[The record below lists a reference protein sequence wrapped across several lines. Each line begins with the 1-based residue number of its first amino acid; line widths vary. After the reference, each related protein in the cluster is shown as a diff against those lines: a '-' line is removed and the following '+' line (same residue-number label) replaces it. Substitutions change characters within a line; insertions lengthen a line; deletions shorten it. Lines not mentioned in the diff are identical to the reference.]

1 MDEFA
6 ALAQRVVLTMD
17 DVRGCLVLSRDGL
30 VLGAFPEEQE
40 AELKPAW
47 LRFVHVGEARKGFVE
62 FSDQLWAFV
71 HRGPYAA
78 FVVTGTSVRPG
89 VMLDQLE
96 QAVIAAEETRAKQKE
111 VTFKVPDAAGAPS
124 GRPRTSLHPPVDR
137 PAAAPV
143 GATAAAEE
151 MPSFAAPTGP
161 VDGSGDAQEWA
172 GPDLAQMQ
180 QMQAMQEQMAAMQ
193 AQLQQQALQQGASAA
208 PSVAPAVAP
217 AAPEVAP
224 VAPEVAPVAPEVAPV
239 APAVAPPAEAPSSHQ
254 PLSGYR
260 RPESAAPI
268 SSAPPVT
275 TPPSASPD
283 PVAEAPRAELG
294 GARPSIE
301 GSPYESV
308 LADEQ
313 PAPFGAESSPFARLE
328 AEQAAS
334 AAERAEARPE
344 QAVPTEAQPET
355 PAAEASGNGG
365 TDADASAFRREPQ
378 RLVTP
383 SDGPPATDEPED
395 AGEVD
400 RVLLAKEFSGLLQL
414 DGDGDED

>member
-96 QAVIAAEETRAKQKE
+96 QAVIAAEEARAKQKE
-111 VTFKVPDAAGAPS
+111 VTLKVPDAAGAPS
-124 GRPRTSLHPPVDR
+124 GRPRTSLHPPADR
-137 PAAAPV
+137 PATAQV
-143 GATAAAEE
+143 GATPAQEE
-151 MPSFAAPTGP
+151 MPSYAAPTGP
-161 VDGSGDAQEWA
+161 ADGAEGAGGEADWTGADPAQ
-172 GPDLAQMQ
+172 LQ

-193 AQLQQQALQQGASAA
+193 AQLQEQQELQRSSAA
-208 PSVAPAVAP
+208 AAA
-217 AAPEVAP
+217 AAPLTT
-224 VAPEVAPVAPEVAPV
+224 
-239 APAVAPPAEAPSSHQ
+239 APPAAAEPVTAPPAAAQPSSAPPTATPPAETTSGQ

-260 RPESAAPI
+260 RPESAVP
-268 SSAPPVT
+268 
-275 TPPSASPD
+275 PPSEPAA
-283 PVAEAPRAELG
+283 AEAPRAELG

-313 PAPFGAESSPFARLE
+313 PAPFGAEASPFARLE
-328 AEQAAS
+328 AEQAQA
-334 AAERAEARPE
+334 AAERPAPE
-344 QAVPTEAQPET
+344 PVGET
-355 PAAEASGNGG
+355 SE
-365 TDADASAFRREPQ
+365 ADASTFRTEPQ
-378 RLVTP
+378 RLVSPDTT
-383 SDGPPATDEPED
+383 PPAAEEQEEP
-395 AGEVD
+395 GEVD
-400 RVLLAKEFSGLLQL
+400 RVMLAKEFSGLLQL

>member
-30 VLGAFPEEQE
+30 VLGAFPEDQE

-111 VTFKVPDAAGAPS
+111 ITLKVPDAAGAPS
-124 GRPRTSLHPPVDR
+124 GRPRTSLHPPADR

-143 GATAAAEE
+143 GANAGAEE
-151 MPSFAAPTGP
+151 MPSFAAPTGAAEGGGAAP
-161 VDGSGDAQEWA
+161 DWSSADPAQ
-172 GPDLAQMQ
+172 LQ

-193 AQLQQQALQQGASAA
+193 AQLQQAQALQQA
-208 PSVAPAVAP
+208 PNAPAPAP
-217 AAPEVAP
+217 A
-224 VAPEVAPVAPEVAPV
+224 
-239 APAVAPPAEAPSSHQ
+239 PAEAPPTSTQ

-260 RPESAAPI
+260 RPESAV
-268 SSAPPVT
+268 PP
-275 TPPSASPD
+275 PASPS
-283 PVAEAPRAELG
+283 PAEPAPSVEQPRAELG

-301 GSPYESV
+301 GSAYESV
-308 LADEQ
+308 LSDE
-313 PAPFGAESSPFARLE
+313 PAPFGSESSPFARLE
-328 AEQAAS
+328 AEQAQAAAERTAPPS
-334 AAERAEARPE
+334 AAE
-344 QAVPTEAQPET
+344 PTAP
-355 PAAEASGNGG
+355 PAAAEPTSPPVTAERATSPATDDPSG
-365 TDADASAFRREPQ
+365 ADASAFRTEPQ
-378 RLVTP
+378 RLISP
-383 SDGPPATDEPED
+383 EASPPLSEDQEEP
-395 AGEVD
+395 GEVD

-414 DGDGDED
+414 DGDDDED

>member
-111 VTFKVPDAAGAPS
+111 VTLKVPDAAGAPS
-124 GRPRTSLHPPVDR
+124 GRPRTSLHPPADR

-143 GATAAAEE
+143 GAIPAAEE

-161 VDGSGDAQEWA
+161 AEGSERDPGMGRRRSRATAADAGDAGADGGDA
-172 GPDLAQMQ
+172 GTV
-180 QMQAMQEQMAAMQ
+180 AA
-193 AQLQQQALQQGASAA
+193 AGAPTGRGHNGAGRSGPGDPGAPRSRSSRVAA
-208 PSVAPAVAP
+208 GRGAGVP
-217 AAPEVAP
+217 AAAQWL
-224 VAPEVAPVAPEVAPV
+224 
-239 APAVAPPAEAPSSHQ
+239 PPTRVFRAGDGLDAAAGRPRRAASHG
-254 PLSGYR
+254 S
-260 RPESAAPI
+260 
-268 SSAPPVT
+268 
-275 TPPSASPD
+275 TPPLAAAEPA
-283 PVAEAPRAELG
+283 AEAPRAELG

-313 PAPFGAESSPFARLE
+313 PAPFGSESSPFARLE
-328 AEQAAS
+328 SEQAAA

-344 QAVPTEAQPET
+344 QVASTEARPE
-355 PAAEASGNGG
+355 PPAAAAEAPVTGGRRRRTRALSGVSRSGW
-365 TDADASAFRREPQ
+365 FRRATAHLRPTS
-378 RLVTP
+378 RRSPARSTASCLPRSSRGCFSWMGTVTKT
-383 SDGPPATDEPED
+383 S
-395 AGEVD
+395 
-400 RVLLAKEFSGLLQL
+400 S
-414 DGDGDED
+414 

>member
-30 VLGAFPEEQE
+30 VLGAFPEDQE

-111 VTFKVPDAAGAPS
+111 VTLKVPDAAGAPS
-124 GRPRTSLHPPVDR
+124 GRPRTSLHPPADR

-143 GATAAAEE
+143 GATAEAEE

-161 VDGSGDAQEWA
+161 VEGGGGGGGGADWSNADPAQ
-172 GPDLAQMQ
+172 LQ

-193 AQLQQQALQQGASAA
+193 AQLQQAQALQQGAPAPAPTAAA
-208 PSVAPAVAP
+208 PTT
-217 AAPEVAP
+217 P
-224 VAPEVAPVAPEVAPV
+224 VAEQGSA
-239 APAVAPPAEAPSSHQ
+239 Q

-260 RPESAAPI
+260 RPETAAPPPTEPA
-268 SSAPPVT
+268 AP
-275 TPPSASPD
+275 
-283 PVAEAPRAELG
+283 EAPRTELG

-301 GSPYESV
+301 GSQYESV

-313 PAPFGAESSPFARLE
+313 PAPFGSESSPFARLE
-328 AEQAAS
+328 AEQAQS
-334 AAERAEARPE
+334 AAERPTAEEP
-344 QAVPTEAQPET
+344 
-355 PAAEASGNGG
+355 PAAPATAEPAG
-365 TDADASAFRREPQ
+365 ADASAFRTEPQ
-378 RLVTP
+378 RLVSP
-383 SDGPPATDEPED
+383 DAAPAPAAEDPEEP
-395 AGEVD
+395 GEVD
-400 RVLLAKEFSGLLQL
+400 RVMLAKEFSGLLQL

>member
-30 VLGAFPEEQE
+30 VLGAFPEDQE

-111 VTFKVPDAAGAPS
+111 VTLKVPDAAGAPS
-124 GRPRTSLHPPVDR
+124 GRPRTSLHPPADR

-143 GATAAAEE
+143 GATPAAEE

-161 VDGSGDAQEWA
+161 VEGSGAIAPGLEQRGSRAAAADAGDA
-172 GPDLAQMQ
+172 GADGRHAGAVAAAGAPAGRGRGAVAPVPPAPPPRSRADRVAAGRVTGVGPAAQRLPPARVPHRRRPD
-180 QMQAMQEQMAAMQ
+180 AA
-193 AQLQQQALQQGASAA
+193 AGGGRAARPRHRAPSSAA
-208 PSVAPAVAP
+208 PVPRSRDRSTSPCSPTSNRRRSGRKARRSRGSRPSRP
-217 AAPEVAP
+217 Q
-224 VAPEVAPVAPEVAPV
+224 
-239 APAVAPPAEAPSSHQ
+239 PPPS
-254 PLSGYR
+254 GR
-260 RPESAAPI
+260 RPA
-268 SSAPPVT
+268 
-275 TPPSASPD
+275 
-283 PVAEAPRAELG
+283 RAG
-294 GARPSIE
+294 VHE
-301 GSPYESV
+301 GS
-308 LADEQ
+308 A
-313 PAPFGAESSPFARLE
+313 GAARGRRRGRRHDG
-328 AEQAAS
+328 A
-334 AAERAEARPE
+334 
-344 QAVPTEAQPET
+344 
-355 PAAEASGNGG
+355 
-365 TDADASAFRREPQ
+365 DADASAFRSEPQ
-378 RLVTP
+378 RLVSP
-383 SDGPPATDEPED
+383 SDGPPAADEPEEP
-395 AGEVD
+395 GEVD
-400 RVLLAKEFSGLLQL
+400 RVMLAKEFSGLLQV

>member
-47 LRFVHVGEARKGFVE
+47 LRFVNVGEARKGFVE

-111 VTFKVPDAAGAPS
+111 VTLKVPDAASAPS
-124 GRPRTSLHPPVDR
+124 GRPRTSLHPPADR
-137 PAAAPV
+137 PATAPV
-143 GATAAAEE
+143 GSTPAAASAE
-151 MPSFAAPTGP
+151 MPSFAAPTGVP
-161 VDGSGDAQEWA
+161 EDAGAEAAWQGA
-172 GPDLAQMQ
+172 DPSQLQ

-193 AQLQQQALQQGASAA
+193 AQLQQQALQQPP
-208 PSVAPAVAP
+208 PSVAPAPTPAP
-217 AAPEVAP
+217 AGSP
-224 VAPEVAPVAPEVAPV
+224 
-239 APAVAPPAEAPSSHQ
+239 

-260 RPESAAPI
+260 RPESATPTTAAAAPEPVPPAA
-268 SSAPPVT
+268 APPL
-275 TPPSASPD
+275 SGADLS
-283 PVAEAPRAELG
+283 G
-294 GARPSIE
+294 HARPSVE
-301 GSPYESV
+301 GSPYEAV

-313 PAPFGAESSPFARLE
+313 SAAPFGSESSPFARLE
-328 AEQAAS
+328 AEQAA
-334 AAERAEARPE
+334 AATAPDARADD
-344 QAVPTEAQPET
+344 
-355 PAAEASGNGG
+355 GG
-365 TDADASAFRREPQ
+365 AFRQEPQ
-378 RLVTP
+378 RLVSP
-383 SDGPPATDEPED
+383 EEPPAAAPEEEP
-395 AGEVD
+395 GEVD
-400 RVLLAKEFSGLLQL
+400 RVMLAKEFSGLLQV
-414 DGDGDED
+414 GEDGDED

>member
-96 QAVIAAEETRAKQKE
+96 QAVIAAEEARAKQKE
-111 VTFKVPDAAGAPS
+111 VTLKVPDAAGAPS
-124 GRPRTSLHPPVDR
+124 GRPRTSLHPPADR
-137 PAAAPV
+137 PATAPV
-143 GATAAAEE
+143 GANQAEE
-151 MPSFAAPTGP
+151 MPSFAAPSGP
-161 VDGSGDAQEWA
+161 VEGESAAPAWSGAD
-172 GPDLAQMQ
+172 PSQMQ

-193 AQLQQQALQQGASAA
+193 AQLEQTQALQTPIEPA
-208 PSVAPAVAP
+208 PYDAPAVQPSTAQP
-217 AAPEVAP
+217 AAAQPP
-224 VAPEVAPVAPEVAPV
+224 T
-239 APAVAPPAEAPSSHQ
+239 APPGVAQPPTTQPAATHQ

-260 RPESAAPI
+260 RPG
-268 SSAPPVT
+268 
-275 TPPSASPD
+275 SASPSPAAEPA
-283 PVAEAPRAELG
+283 PVEQPRTELG
-294 GARPSIE
+294 GSRPSIE

-308 LADEQ
+308 LADDQ
-313 PAPFGAESSPFARLE
+313 PAPFGSESSPFARLE
-328 AEQAAS
+328 AEQAQA
-334 AAERAEARPE
+334 AAEHSASPSYEDRPTPSSGE
-344 QAVPTEAQPET
+344 DPPT
-355 PAAEASGNGG
+355 
-365 TDADASAFRREPQ
+365 ADASTFRTEPQ
-378 RLVTP
+378 RLV
-383 SDGPPATDEPED
+383 SADAPAPAPDEPEEP
-395 AGEVD
+395 GEVD
-400 RVLLAKEFSGLLQL
+400 RVMLAKEFSGLLQL

>member
-96 QAVIAAEETRAKQKE
+96 QAVIAAEEARAKQKE
-111 VTFKVPDAAGAPS
+111 VTLKVPDAAGAPS
-124 GRPRTSLHPPVDR
+124 GRPRTSLHPPADR

-143 GATAAAEE
+143 GATPAAEE

-161 VDGSGDAQEWA
+161 VEGSGETQEWA
-172 GPDLAQMQ
+172 GADPAQLQ

-193 AQLQQQALQQGASAA
+193 AQLQQQALQQGAGTA
-208 PSVAPAVAP
+208 PAP
-217 AAPEVAP
+217 AAAQ
-224 VAPEVAPVAPEVAPV
+224 
-239 APAVAPPAEAPSSHQ
+239 APPAAAPPASPPAAAPASQQ
-254 PLSGYR
+254 PLTGYR
-260 RPESAAPI
+260 RPESA
-268 SSAPPVT
+268 
-275 TPPSASPD
+275 TPPPASVEPAAD
-283 PVAEAPRAELG
+283 APRAELG

-328 AEQAAS
+328 AEQAQA
-334 AAERAEARPE
+334 AAERAEGRPE
-344 QAVPTEAQPET
+344 PPAPAEDRPE
-355 PAAEASGNGG
+355 PRAGAAEAADTSDA
-365 TDADASAFRREPQ
+365 DADASAFRSEPQ
-378 RLVTP
+378 RLVSA
-383 SDGPPATDEPED
+383 SDGPPAAEEPED
-395 AGEVD
+395 PGEVD

>member
-30 VLGAFPEEQE
+30 VLGAFPEDQE

-96 QAVIAAEETRAKQKE
+96 QAVIAAEEARAKQKE
-111 VTFKVPDAAGAPS
+111 VTLKVPDAAGAPS
-124 GRPRTSLHPPVDR
+124 GRPRTSLHPPADR
-137 PAAAPV
+137 PATAQVGANAAP
-143 GATAAAEE
+143 EE

-161 VDGSGDAQEWA
+161 AEGGAAAEWSGADPSQLE
-172 GPDLAQMQ
+172 

-193 AQLQQQALQQGASAA
+193 AQLQHAQALQQS
-208 PSVAPAVAP
+208 
-217 AAPEVAP
+217 PEVA
-224 VAPEVAPVAPEVAPV
+224 E
-239 APAVAPPAEAPSSHQ
+239 PPATQPPAPQPAATVEPPAAQPPAAQPPASAQ

-260 RPESAAPI
+260 RPEST
-268 SSAPPVT
+268 SPP
-275 TPPSASPD
+275 
-283 PVAEAPRAELG
+283 PVAEPAATEQPRAELG

-301 GSPYESV
+301 GSAYEAV
-308 LADEQ
+308 LSDEQ

-328 AEQAAS
+328 AEQAQAE
-334 AAERAEARPE
+334 AERTSSPSAGDP
-344 QAVPTEAQPET
+344 AV
-355 PAAEASGNGG
+355 
-365 TDADASAFRREPQ
+365 ADASAFRSEPQ
-378 RLVTP
+378 RLVSP
-383 SDGPPATDEPED
+383 DVPPPVSEDQEEP
-395 AGEVD
+395 GEVD
-400 RVLLAKEFSGLLQL
+400 RVMLAKEFSGLLQL

>member
-6 ALAQRVVLTMD
+6 ALAQRVVLTLD

-30 VLGAFPEEQE
+30 VLGAFPEDQE

-96 QAVIAAEETRAKQKE
+96 QAVIAAEEARAKQKE
-111 VTFKVPDAAGAPS
+111 VTLKVPDASGAPS
-124 GRPRTSLHPPVDR
+124 GRPRTSLHPPTDR

-143 GATAAAEE
+143 PAIPGAEE
-151 MPSFAAPTGP
+151 MPSFEAPTGAAIRA
-161 VDGSGDAQEWA
+161 SDASDPRGA
-172 GPDLAQMQ
+172 TDPAQAQ

-193 AQLQQQALQQGASAA
+193 AQLQQQSPQQPP
-208 PSVAPAVAP
+208 PSVPQRGT
-217 AAPEVAP
+217 ETQQ
-224 VAPEVAPVAPEVAPV
+224 
-239 APAVAPPAEAPSSHQ
+239 Q

-260 RPESAAPI
+260 RPESA
-268 SSAPPVT
+268 
-275 TPPSASPD
+275 TPPPTPEESPAD
-283 PVAEAPRAELG
+283 RPGAELAG

-301 GSPYESV
+301 GSPYEAVVSG
-308 LADEQ
+308 EQ
-313 PAPFGAESSPFARLE
+313 ASPLGSESSPFARLE

-334 AAERAEARPE
+334 AADPTS
-344 QAVPTEAQPET
+344 VPP
-355 PAAEASGNGG
+355 PADGG
-365 TDADASAFRREPQ
+365 AFRQEPQ
-378 RLVTP
+378 RLVSS
-383 SDGPPATDEPED
+383 SDAAEPAKEEED
-395 AGEVD
+395 PAEVD
-400 RVLLAKEFSGLLQL
+400 RVLLAKEFSGLLQV
-414 DGDGDED
+414 GEEGDED

>member
-111 VTFKVPDAAGAPS
+111 VTLKVPDAAGAPS
-124 GRPRTSLHPPVDR
+124 GRPRTSLHPPADR

-161 VDGSGDAQEWA
+161 AEGAGDTQEWA
-172 GPDLAQMQ
+172 GADPVQLQ

-193 AQLQQQALQQGASAA
+193 AQLQEQALLQG
-208 PSVAPAVAP
+208 AVAP
-217 AAPEVAP
+217 PAAAPAAAPPASAPP
-224 VAPEVAPVAPEVAPV
+224 VAAPASPP
-239 APAVAPPAEAPSSHQ
+239 PAVAPPATPPAAPPASTQ
-254 PLSGYR
+254 PVTSYQ
-260 RPESAAPI
+260 RPEPS
-268 SSAPPVT
+268 
-275 TPPSASPD
+275 TPPPTSPE
-283 PVAEAPRAELG
+283 PAAEAPRAELG

-301 GSPYESV
+301 GSQYESV

-313 PAPFGAESSPFARLE
+313 PAPFGTESSPFARLE
-328 AEQAAS
+328 AEQATA

-344 QAVPTEAQPET
+344 QPASSDARPEPRAGAE
-355 PAAEASGNGG
+355 PA
-365 TDADASAFRREPQ
+365 TQIDASAFRSEPQ
-378 RLVTP
+378 RLISSADAP
-383 SDGPPATDEPED
+383 SDGQSAEEPED
-395 AGEVD
+395 PGEVD
-400 RVLLAKEFSGLLQL
+400 RVMLAKEFSGLLQL

>member
-111 VTFKVPDAAGAPS
+111 VTLKVPDAAGAPS
-124 GRPRTSLHPPVDR
+124 GRPRTSLHPPADR

-143 GATAAAEE
+143 GAIPAAEE

-161 VDGSGDAQEWA
+161 VEGSGDTQESTGADPAQ
-172 GPDLAQMQ
+172 LQ

-193 AQLQQQALQQGASAA
+193 AQLQQQALQQGAGTARRSLRPRAPAPVTQAPPAAAPPVRRRPRRRRRSSRSVATAGPSPQHRRRPRRRRRPRPSPQPRRQPRHLEPNSAA
-208 PSVAPAVAP
+208 PVRRSRGRRTSRCSPTINRPRSGRRVPRSRGSK
-217 AAPEVAP
+217 
-224 VAPEVAPVAPEVAPV
+224 
-239 APAVAPPAEAPSSHQ
+239 PS
-254 PLSGYR
+254 
-260 RPESAAPI
+260 RPRL
-268 SSAPPVT
+268 
-275 TPPSASPD
+275 PPSA
-283 PVAEAPRAELG
+283 PRPG
-294 GARPSIE
+294 PS
-301 GSPYESV
+301 
-308 LADEQ
+308 
-313 PAPFGAESSPFARLE
+313 R
-328 AEQAAS
+328 
-334 AAERAEARPE
+334 
-344 QAVPTEAQPET
+344 
-355 PAAEASGNGG
+355 
-365 TDADASAFRREPQ
+365 
-378 RLVTP
+378 
-383 SDGPPATDEPED
+383 
-395 AGEVD
+395 
-400 RVLLAKEFSGLLQL
+400 
-414 DGDGDED
+414 

>member
-30 VLGAFPEEQE
+30 VLGAFPEDQE

-96 QAVIAAEETRAKQKE
+96 QAVIAAEEARAKQKE
-111 VTFKVPDAAGAPS
+111 VTLKVPDAAGAPS
-124 GRPRTSLHPPVDR
+124 GRPRTSLHPPADR
-137 PAAAPV
+137 PATAQVGAAAAP
-143 GATAAAEE
+143 EE

-161 VDGSGDAQEWA
+161 VEGGAGEADWTGADPAQ
-172 GPDLAQMQ
+172 LQ

-193 AQLQQQALQQGASAA
+193 AQLAQQQQLQQPASAA
-208 PSVAPAVAP
+208 T
-217 AAPEVAP
+217 AASAP
-224 VAPEVAPVAPEVAPV
+224 VTASP
-239 APAVAPPAEAPSSHQ
+239 PPAETTPSQ

-260 RPESAAPI
+260 RPETAAPAPAAPTPAEPSAAE
-268 SSAPPVT
+268 
-275 TPPSASPD
+275 TP
-283 PVAEAPRAELG
+283 RTELG

-308 LADEQ
+308 LADDQ
-313 PAPFGAESSPFARLE
+313 PPPFGAESSPFARLE
-328 AEQAAS
+328 AEQAQA
-334 AAERAEARPE
+334 AAERAERPVD
-344 QAVPTEAQPET
+344 AD
-355 PAAEASGNGG
+355 G
-365 TDADASAFRREPQ
+365 TDSSASTFRAAPQ
-378 RLVTP
+378 RLVSSDAPASP
-383 SDGPPATDEPED
+383 SDEQEDQEEP
-395 AGEVD
+395 GEVD